1 LDVAELEEDPIL
13 RFAARRDTDEFFF
26 NFVVEKE
33 EAREEENARSERD
46 VDEVNMMMMWV
57 LFSFATSARVC
68 SSHPKR
74 SFENTSSFLA
84 SDSILKP

>member
-1 LDVAELEEDPIL
+1 VVVAEFEEDPIL

-46 VDEVNMMMMWV
+46 VDEVNMMMMRGFFF
-57 LFSFATSARVC
+57 LSQQARVFVL
-68 SSHPKR
+68 SIQTLFLKIS
-74 SFENTSSFLA
+74 SSFLA
-84 SDSILKP
+84 

>member
-1 LDVAELEEDPIL
+1 VS
-13 RFAARRDTDEFFF
+13 FAARRDTDEFFF

-57 LFSFATSARVC
+57 LFSFATSVRLC
-68 SSHPKR
+68 SLQPKR
-74 SFENTSSFLA
+74 SFENIFFFFSL
-84 SDSILKP
+84 DSILKP

>member
-1 LDVAELEEDPIL
+1 MVVAELEEEEDPIL

-46 VDEVNMMMMWV
+46 VDEVNMMMMWL
-57 LFSFATSARVC
+57 LFSFA
-68 SSHPKR
+68 KR
-74 SFENTSSFLA
+74 ACLFFA
-84 SDSILKP
+84 SKTLFY

>member
-1 LDVAELEEDPIL
+1 MVVEDPIL

-46 VDEVNMMMMWV
+46 VDEVNMMMMRGFFFLSQQACVFV
-57 LFSFATSARVC
+57 LCIQTLF
-68 SSHPKR
+68 
-74 SFENTSSFLA
+74 
-84 SDSILKP
+84 

>member
-1 LDVAELEEDPIL
+1 LEEDPIL

-46 VDEVNMMMMWV
+46 VDEVNMMMMRGFFF
-57 LFSFATSARVC
+57 LSQQARVFVLC
-68 SSHPKR
+68 IQNALLKISS
-74 SFENTSSFLA
+74 